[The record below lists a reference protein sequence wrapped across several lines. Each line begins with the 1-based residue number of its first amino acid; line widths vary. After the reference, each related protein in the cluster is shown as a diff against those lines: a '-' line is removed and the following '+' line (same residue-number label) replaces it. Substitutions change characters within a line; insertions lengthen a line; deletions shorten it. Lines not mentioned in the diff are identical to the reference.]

1 MYDFDTGH
9 FTSESYV
16 DLLRLAGR
24 TGLDAHR
31 KKYNTKKES
40 DTRNISGSLS
50 KRDEEISKHN
60 LLVVSNHTRCLVHP
74 NSVHMK
80 NEK

>member
-9 FTSESYV
+9 FTSEIYA

-31 KKYNTKKES
+31 KKYKRATQETSAAACPSVMKKYL
-40 DTRNISGSLS
+40 NI
-50 KRDEEISKHN
+50 ISW
-60 LLVVSNHTRCLVHP
+60 S
-74 NSVHMK
+74 
-80 NEK
+80 